1 MKSYNETL
9 EKFYNINF
17 VESFVVKPKTRWSN
31 KTDVINTTKNKYP
44 DFTGKNVDDA
54 LKFLKTKDFDF
65 KSEIEIDVNFKSSLT
80 NAGVNIEVLKGVS
93 EVNKK
98 SITDK
103 VRSLLG
109 ETNADR
115 TVRKDKAETKKIN
128 RENEKNLKENLKD
141 TNSEIKVKESSI
153 AKQEATITKNELD
166 LGKKEAELNNIKSSV
181 GENTL
186 IYNNKKNEVDE
197 LKKKIDEQKTELQK
211 TKDDLKDLEAKKKST
226 EEQLEAQKNKG
237 SEKKKGDD
245 SDDADAKKK
254 GDDSDAKNKK
264 SDPNDPDDIK
274 KKTYNERIKKWF
286 KKSLKRKKVK
296 KLSKFIFFGLILT
309 YVIVSYISDL
319 EDKAGKCSIRTVYK
333 DQFGLPLKKY
343 DDDGKIV
350 KDDKGNPVIVASKPE
365 FKTKKQGEGGCLGM
379 KIVEGG
385 DDICPED
392 NLNCQNEACS
402 CCCKTKENCPNKHTC
417 SVLESA
423 TSCKQCLLSCKNDE
437 DCINEPGTIC
447 SPIDNTCT
455 KFCGSDKDCGDKKR
469 CVTQY
474 PVCMPHNVDTSP
486 KKNTVMEELKI
497 VKNIIKD
504 ESSVLHQSYNY
515 FVALIK
521 FYKKNTILS
530 QDFVTKDE
538 NNDYSINEK
547 FNLNVGR
554 NFFDQ
559 EDIDDGMP
567 EIFTDI
573 FVNIIGSL
581 NGQSLSSY
589 NDILDENSEEK
600 LAFLLVYSRN
610 QLAELNKNL
619 DPTEREEINK
629 MLKQEGLEQ
638 FTNLVTQFSNKPV
651 IGSDKCYRNVKVC
664 EAGEKCK
671 VCPFSLIPVIGKEVC
686 LPCFLEESSALVNA
700 LIYVGIIIVVL
711 ILIVLLVSNL
721 R

>member
-1 MKSYNETL
+1 MKSYNETI
-9 EKFYNINF
+9 ENFYNINF
-17 VESFVVKPKTRWSN
+17 IESFVVKAKAKTRWSN
-31 KTDVINTTKNKYP
+31 ETDVINTTKKNYP
-44 DFTGKNVDDA
+44 EFTGNNVDEA

-65 KSEIEIDVNFKSSLT
+65 KTDIEIDVNFKSSLT
-80 NAGVNIEVLKGVS
+80 EAGVDIEVLEGVS

-109 ETNADR
+109 ETDADR

-128 RENEKNLKENLKD
+128 RENEKNLKDNLKNID
-141 TNSEIKVKESSI
+141 SEIKVKESSI
-153 AKQEATITKNELD
+153 ANQDAKIIQNELD
-166 LGKKEAELNNIKSSV
+166 LGKKEAELNNKRSTV
-181 GENTL
+181 GEDSA
-186 IYNNKKNEVDE
+186 IYNNKKKEVDE
-197 LKKKIDEQKTELQK
+197 LKNKIDEQKTELQK

-226 EEQLEAQKNKG
+226 EEQLETQKNKG

-254 GDDSDAKNKK
+254 KGDDSDDANAKNKK
-264 SDPNDPDDIK
+264 SDPNDPDDVK

-286 KKSLKRKKVK
+286 NNFLKRKKMK
-296 KLSKFIFFGLILT
+296 KIGYLMLFGLFVTLT
-309 YVIVSYISDL
+309 VAIIKYFED
-319 EDKAGKCSIRTVYK
+319 DKAGKCSIRLVYK
-333 DQFGLPLKKY
+333 DK
-343 DDDGKIV
+343 DGNTLSDPI
-350 KDDKGNPVIVASKPE
+350 PE
-365 FKTKKQGEGGCLGM
+365 YKTKKHGKGGCLDL
-379 KIVEGG
+379 KNPVEGG
-385 DDICPED
+385 EEPCAED
-392 NLNCQNEACS
+392 KLNCQGNHCS
-402 CCCKTKENCPNKHTC
+402 CCCSTKDDCPEDYTC
-417 SVLESA
+417 SVLDS
-423 TSCKQCLLSCKNDE
+423 TVKTNCKPCLKKCQE
-437 DCINEPGTIC
+437 DSECTEPGTIC

-455 KFCGSDKDCGDKKR
+455 KFCGSDKDCGDKNR

-474 PVCMPHNVDTSP
+474 PICTPHNQDTSP

-504 ESSVLHQSYNY
+504 ESSILHQSYNY

-547 FNLNVGR
+547 FNLNVGKSY
-554 NFFDQ
+554 FDQ

-589 NDILDENSEEK
+589 NDILDQNSEEN

-619 DPTEREEINK
+619 DPAEREEINK
-629 MLKQEGLEQ
+629 MLKQEGLEP
-638 FTNLVTQFSNKPV
+638 FTNLVTQYSNKPV
-651 IGSDKCYRNVKVC
+651 IGSDGCYRNVKVC

-671 VCPFSLIPVIGKEVC
+671 ICPFSLIPVIGKEVC
-686 LPCFLEESSALVNA
+686 LPCILEESSALVNT
-700 LIYVGIIIVVL
+700 LIYVGILIVVL
-711 ILIVLLVSNL
+711 ILIVILVSKL
-721 R
+721 T